1 MFSSENILI
10 CLFLITYKCIPVV
23 GFRKISLFKLLTGFK
38 ISQKQA
44 ETEDEEFLP
53 IQNNECSLE
62 PTFEEDNTFSKH
74 RQCLINFLSL
84 VGGPNYTSHHTEN
97 VCIKLQVKIVS
108 PELNHEKGKFQ
119 MCLCKWHFGF
129 TDYYFKS

>member
-1 MFSSENILI
+1 MKNFF
-10 CLFLITYKCIPVV
+10 LFKTMNVV
-23 GFRKISLFKLLTGFK
+23 WSQHLRKIK
-38 ISQKQA
+38 
-44 ETEDEEFLP
+44 
-53 IQNNECSLE
+53 
-62 PTFEEDNTFSKH
+62 NTFSKH

-108 PELNHEKGKFQ
+108 PELNHEKGKSQ